1 MTRDTLGMT
10 RTARNDEGLLGMTG
24 LTRDEL
30 G

>member
-10 RTARNDEGLLGMTG
+10 RMARNDEGLLGMTG